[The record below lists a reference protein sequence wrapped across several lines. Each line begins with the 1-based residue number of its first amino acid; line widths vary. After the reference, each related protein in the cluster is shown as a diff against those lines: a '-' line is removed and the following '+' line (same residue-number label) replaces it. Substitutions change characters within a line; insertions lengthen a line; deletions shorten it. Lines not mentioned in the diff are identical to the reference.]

1 MEKARKHAMRLYAAI
16 DLHSNNN
23 YLIVSDEQDQVVL
36 KRKQAN
42 VLSVVLPA
50 LEPFREQLVGI
61 VVESTYN
68 WYWLVDGLM
77 EAGWAVH
84 LAHPAGNEQYRGIKY
99 TNDWSDAQWLAHLL
113 RLGLL
118 KEGTIYPKAERA
130 VRDLLRERGRLVQ
143 EHSAHVI
150 SLEGLVS
157 RVTGHKPS
165 ADEVEHL
172 EAAQLEKYGLRE
184 PLVREA
190 VAARLAV
197 LERLNEQIRRL
208 EKQVHQQ
215 VNHNATY
222 ERLQTVW
229 GVGKTLSRTILLE
242 TGPLSRFAEEGNYL
256 SYCRMVESQRL
267 TNGKKKGQNNRKCG
281 NRYLCW
287 AFMEAAHFAARYHPE
302 ARAFV
307 DRKSAGRRRVLGLKA
322 LASKLCRATYF
333 VMREGV
339 AFDPKRLFGS
349 SARSGSG
356 SRVLGVGAV
365 NPQV

>member
-1 MEKARKHAMRLYAAI
+1 MRLYAAI

-23 YLIVSDEQDQVVL
+23 YLVVSDEQDQVVL

-50 LEPFREQLVGI
+50 LEPFRGQLVGI

-77 EAGWAVH
+77 EAGWKVH
-84 LAHPAGNEQYRGIKY
+84 LAHPAGNEQYAGIKY

-130 VRDLLRERGRLVQ
+130 VRDLLRERMRLV
-143 EHSAHVI
+143 EERSGHVI
-150 SLEGLVS
+150 SLEGLIA

-165 ADEVEHL
+165 ADEIERL
-172 EAAQLEKYGLRE
+172 EAAELEKYGLRE
-184 PLVREA
+184 PLVQEA
-190 VAARLAV
+190 VQARLAV
-197 LERLNEQIRRL
+197 LETLNAQIHRL
-208 EKQVHQQ
+208 EKHVHQH
-215 VNHNATY
+215 VKSHAAY

-242 TGPLSRFAEEGNYL
+242 TGPLDRFAEEGNYV

-267 TNGKKKGQNNRKCG
+267 SNGKKKGQNNRKCG

-287 AFMEAAHFAARYHPE
+287 AFMEAAHFAARYYPE
-302 ARAFV
+302 AGTFV

-322 LASKLCRATYF
+322 LASKLCRASYF

-339 AFDPKRLFGS
+339 EFDPKRLFGS

-356 SRVLGVGAV
+356 SPGVGVGAV
-365 NPQV
+365 SRQA